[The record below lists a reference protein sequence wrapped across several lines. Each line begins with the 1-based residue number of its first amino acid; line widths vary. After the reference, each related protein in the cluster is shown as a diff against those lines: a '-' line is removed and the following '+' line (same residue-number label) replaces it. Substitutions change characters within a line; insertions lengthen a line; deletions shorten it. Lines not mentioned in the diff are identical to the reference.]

1 VLQKLRERKKTETER
16 KEAKK
21 RKEDR
26 DRERKKERKTERVK
40 EIKIDR
46 EIDSITQ
53 TQLWGKM
60 RCRYLDKS
68 QTQLLT
74 SIAITD

>member
-1 VLQKLRERKKTETER
+1 MFQKLRERKKTETER

-21 RKEDR
+21 RKE

-53 TQLWGKM
+53 TQLWGRM

>member
-1 VLQKLRERKKTETER
+1 MLQKLRERKKTETER

-21 RKEDR
+21 RR
-26 DRERKKERKTERVK
+26 QKTVK

-46 EIDSITQ
+46 EIDSATQ
-53 TQLWGKM
+53 TKLWGRM